1 MLEVQLLLLIG
12 VANGTPV
19 IVKKIFGDFWD
30 YPLDGNCH
38 FFDQRP
44 LFGPSKTIRG
54 IVFSL
59 LLTTVC
65 APVFSISWHYGL
77 VIGVSAMIGDLFSSF
92 IKRRSGKPSSS
103 MALGLDQIP
112 ESLFPMI
119 AAHYLLGVSWWGVL
133 VVGVL
138 FFVLELLLSIIL
150 YKLNIR
156 NEPY

>member
-19 IVKKIFGDFWD
+19 IVKKLFGDFWD
-30 YPLDGNCH
+30 CPLDGNRR

-54 IVFSL
+54 IGFSL
-59 LLTTVC
+59 LLTTIC
-65 APVFSISWHYGL
+65 APVLGIEWNHGL
-77 VIGVSAMIGDLFSSF
+77 IIGVSAMAGDLFSSF
-92 IKRRSGKPSSS
+92 VKRRSGKPSSS

-119 AAHYLLGVSWWGVL
+119 AAHFLLGISWWGVL
-133 VVGVL
+133 VVVVV
-138 FFVLELLLSIIL
+138 FFILELLLSKIL